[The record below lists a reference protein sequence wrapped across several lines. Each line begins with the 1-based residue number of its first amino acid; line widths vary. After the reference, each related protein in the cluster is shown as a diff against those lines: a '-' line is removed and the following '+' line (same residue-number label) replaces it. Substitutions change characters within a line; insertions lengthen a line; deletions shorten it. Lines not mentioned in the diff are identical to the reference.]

1 MSAEQRAAELRAW
14 DGILEE
20 QYRPTR
26 AHAEMLTKHRELRDM
41 HATGRY
47 PDWFK
52 GKRFDKPT
60 VGWACSVSGEVARD
74 TVQRSLLGR
83 SGAIGTGC
91 IPKDAILETV
101 TARGIAD

>member
-1 MSAEQRAAELRAW
+1 MEAA
-14 DGILEE
+14 
-20 QYRPTR
+20 
-26 AHAEMLTKHRELRDM
+26 M

-47 PDWFK
+47 PDWFE

-74 TVQRSLLGR
+74 TVQRLLLGR
-83 SGAIGTGC
+83 SGAVGTGS

-101 TARGIAD
+101 TARGIADLVGQIKVQHVSGGVSLIGLKSYLAGRKRSKVRP